1 MSTISVEQAASGM
14 VLAADVLDR
23 RGRLLIPAGRALAQ
37 KHVEAL
43 RMWGVERIDVE
54 GDAPRRAASP
64 EIPPALL
71 IQARKEVELLFRN
84 AGDDHPFLEA
94 LKSLSTQRR
103 ARAQATSRPSP
114 EAGAA

>member
-1 MSTISVEQAASGM
+1 MSYVSVDQAASGM
-14 VLAADVLDR
+14 VLASDVLDR

-54 GDAPRRAASP
+54 GDAPTKAASP
-64 EIPPALL
+64 DIPPAVLK
-71 IQARKEVELLFRN
+71 QAREEVELLFRN
-84 AGDDHPFLEA
+84 AGEEHPFLEA

-103 ARAQATSRPSP
+103 ARARANGHASATR
-114 EAGAA
+114 GAA